1 MAAEVECGK
10 ARLRCAFFVSHK
22 HRLCKMIPSA
32 GCRYCGEH
40 AACEPDTTVGQQRKR
55 IPCPLDPK
63 HSVYADALQ
72 KHLKK
77 CNSRERPLPVYYM
90 KNINTE
96 ESDDEE
102 DSDNNDTLPLHTEEV
117 AGLIAKIERFSED
130 LAGEI
135 PHCILLHESLREPL
149 KQAGSGPA
157 WKHLQQQA
165 SILGNLEHLALL
177 RPGHCFVEFGAG
189 RGHLAHWV
197 QRALPANKRAHFLLI
212 DRSTARFKV
221 DGKHKQGA
229 GEFERLKIDIQH
241 LDLNFALRCLAEQL
255 PNLTNHVQSDS
266 GIEVPRAEDQDTW
279 TAGVGSQV
287 LRSESQDWSRKGSS
301 VAGLVIA
308 LCCHHRCRWRDYV
321 GKEFFRAR
329 GLGCKDFSRLCRLS
343 SWATCGWGRG
353 RNGTEGHDPVGE
365 TTCPFESQL
374 DLDVNTRVA
383 LGQQCKRML
392 DAGRVD
398 FLRKR
403 GFEATLKVYTD
414 PTVSLENILLTAL
427 PRKVYC

>member
-1 MAAEVECGK
+1 MRL
-10 ARLRCAFFVSHK
+10 AR
-22 HRLCKMIPSA
+22 P
-32 GCRYCGEH
+32 
-40 AACEPDTTVGQQRKR
+40 T
-55 IPCPLDPK
+55 PC
-63 HSVYADALQ
+63 SVYADVLQ

-77 CNSRERPLPVYYM
+77 CNSKECPLP
-90 KNINTE
+90 
-96 ESDDEE
+96 
-102 DSDNNDTLPLHTEEV
+102 DTLPLCTEEV
-117 AGLIAKIERFSED
+117 AGLMAKIERFSED
-130 LAGEI
+130 LAFEV
-135 PHCILLHESLREPL
+135 PRCILLHESLREPL
-149 KQAGSGPA
+149 KEAGSGPA

-197 QRALPANKRAHFLLI
+197 QRALPADKHAHFLLI

-229 GEFERLKIDIQH
+229 GEFERLQIDIQH
-241 LDLNFALRCLAEQL
+241 LDLRKVPKISQKGFPVVGIGKHLCGSATDFALRCLAEQL
-255 PNLTNHVQSDS
+255 PNLTNHVQSDL
-266 GIEVPRAEDQDTW
+266 GVEDPRTEDHESW
-279 TAGVGSQV
+279 KAGFGSQD
-287 LRSESQDWSRKGSS
+287 LRSESRDQSRKGSS

-329 GLGCKDFSRLCRLS
+329 GLGSKDFSRLCRLS
-343 SWATCGWGRG
+343 SWATCGWGKG
-353 RNGTEGHDPVGE
+353 RNGADGHDPIAE
-365 TTCPFESQL
+365 TTCPFENSL

-414 PTVSLENILLTAL
+414 LTVSLENVLITAL
-427 PRKVYC
+427 PRKVY

>member
-117 AGLIAKIERFSED
+117 AGLIAKIERFSE
-130 LAGEI
+130 
-135 PHCILLHESLREPL
+135 
-149 KQAGSGPA
+149 
-157 WKHLQQQA
+157 
-165 SILGNLEHLALL
+165 
-177 RPGHCFVEFGAG
+177 GHCFVEFGAG

-241 LDLNFALRCLAEQL
+241 LDLRKVPKICHEGFPVVGIGKHLCGSATDFALRCLAEQL